1 MLGLLMRSPYAL
13 GLGLAGL
20 GGTYAVLFQAEGTH
34 LDRLAPV
41 YAAGLFLV
49 AELAFWSIES
59 RVPAW
64 SDPDLLLWRLARLA
78 LASAGAAV
86 LGAIVVA
93 DAAAAGRGGGLVLE
107 TLGVA
112 AAIGSLVLVTI
123 LLRRHAAES

>member
-1 MLGLLMRSPYAL
+1 MRSPFAL

-78 LASAGAAV
+78 LGCAGAAV

-93 DAAAAGRGGGLVLE
+93 DAAAAGGGGGLVLE

-112 AAIGSLVLVTI
+112 AAIGSLMLVTI